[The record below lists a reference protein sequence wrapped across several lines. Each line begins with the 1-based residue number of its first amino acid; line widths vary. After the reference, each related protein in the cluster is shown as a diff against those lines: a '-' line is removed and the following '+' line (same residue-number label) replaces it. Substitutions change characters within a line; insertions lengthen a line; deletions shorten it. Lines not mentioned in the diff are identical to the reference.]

1 MSTIAVSGVASGIAM
16 MAFRVARYWTAAYT
30 LGLAAQVR
38 DARRAEIAS
47 DVWEQH
53 HDIAAEGRTSW
64 WFFGS
69 VVSRIVR
76 GAPADLL
83 WRVNV
88 EGPKMDIKI
97 PFERIVGGL
106 LLAMVALLM
115 ITTSISG
122 YDTGRDGFADEL
134 RRLAGLSDAAN
145 NANAF
150 FRALTGVALIA
161 ASAALYT
168 NLKDRSPLLS
178 AIASFGIAAAGVLA
192 LIAGA
197 LQLVFVELAQEYI
210 TSTGAHQEQ
219 VLVTA
224 RGFAVATSNTVV
236 AAFIAL
242 VLSTYVLGV
251 LAGREGLVPRWL
263 IGIPIMSAAIVAG
276 SLIGQASG
284 ANLAWWIPISGMF
297 LSVIWLLI
305 AGLWLLFTPSAGGA
319 PASTGR
325 AAADV
330 GRTQ

>member
-1 MSTIAVSGVASGIAM
+1 MSSITAGGGMSGIAVV
-16 MAFRVARYWTAAYT
+16 ASRVARGWTAAYT

-47 DVWEQH
+47 DVWEH
-53 HDIAAEGRTSW
+53 HRDIVTEGRPVW
-64 WFFGS
+64 RFFGS
-69 VVSRIVR
+69 VFGRIVR

-106 LLAMVALLM
+106 LLAMVVLLM

-122 YDTGRDGFADEL
+122 YDTGREGFDGEL
-134 RRLAGLSDAAN
+134 RRLADLSNAAHN
-145 NANAF
+145 VNAF

-161 ASAALYT
+161 AAAALYT
-168 NLKDRSPLLS
+168 NLKDRSPMLS
-178 AIASFGIAAAGVLA
+178 AMAAFGIAAAGVLA

-197 LQLVFVELAQEYI
+197 LQLVFVELAQEYVA
-210 TSTGAHQEQ
+210 SSGAHQEQ

-224 RGFAVATSNTVV
+224 RGFAVATENTVG

-242 VLSTYVLGV
+242 VLSIYVLAI

-263 IGIPIMSAAIVAG
+263 IGIPVISAAVIGG
-276 SLIGQASG
+276 SLIAQAVG
-284 ANLAWWIPISGMF
+284 ADLQWWILISGMF
-297 LSVIWLLI
+297 MSVVWLLI
-305 AGLWLLFTPSAGGA
+305 AGLWLLFTSGEGRA
-319 PASTGR
+319 PASTGH
-325 AAADV
+325 AAAM
-330 GRTQ
+330 

>member
-1 MSTIAVSGVASGIAM
+1 MSSIGAGGGMSGIAV
-16 MAFRVARYWTAAYT
+16 VASRAARGWTAVYT

-47 DVWEQH
+47 DVWEH
-53 HDIAAEGRTSW
+53 HRDIVTEGRPVW
-64 WFFGS
+64 RFFGS
-69 VVSRIVR
+69 VFSRIVR

-106 LLAMVALLM
+106 LLAMVVLLM

-122 YDTGRDGFADEL
+122 YDTGREGFDSEL
-134 RRLAGLSDAAN
+134 RRLADLSNAAHN
-145 NANAF
+145 GNAF

-161 ASAALYT
+161 AAAALYT
-168 NLKDRSPLLS
+168 NLKDRSPMLS
-178 AIASFGIAAAGVLA
+178 AMAAFGIAAAGVLA

-197 LQLVFVELAQEYI
+197 LQLVFVELAQEYVA
-210 TSTGAHQEQ
+210 SSGAHQEQ

-224 RGFAVATSNTVV
+224 RGFAVATDNTVG

-242 VLSTYVLGV
+242 VVSIYVLAI

-263 IGIPIMSAAIVAG
+263 IGIPVISAAVIGG
-276 SLIGQASG
+276 SLIAQAAG
-284 ANLAWWIPISGMF
+284 ADLQWWILISGMF
-297 LSVIWLLI
+297 MSVIWLLI
-305 AGLWLLFTPSAGGA
+305 AGLWLLFTPSE
-319 PASTGR
+319 GR
-325 AAADV
+325 AAAST
-330 GRTQ
+330 GHAAAI

>member
-1 MSTIAVSGVASGIAM
+1 MSSIAAGGGMSSVAIVAS
-16 MAFRVARYWTAAYT
+16 RVARYWTAAYT
-30 LGLAAQVR
+30 LGLAPQVR

-53 HDIAAEGRTSW
+53 RDIVTEGRSAW
-64 WFFGS
+64 RFLGS
-69 VVSRIVR
+69 VFSRIMR

-106 LLAMVALLM
+106 LLAMVVLLM

-122 YDTGRDGFADEL
+122 YDTGREGFDSEL
-134 RRLAGLSDAAN
+134 RRLAGLGNAAHN
-145 NANAF
+145 GNAF

-161 ASAALYT
+161 AAALLYT
-168 NLKDRSPLLS
+168 NLKDRSPMLS
-178 AIASFGIAAAGVLA
+178 AMAAFGIAGAGVLA

-197 LQLVFVELAQEYI
+197 LQLVFVELAQEYVA
-210 TSTGAHQEQ
+210 SSGAHQEQ

-224 RGFAVATSNTVV
+224 RGFAVATDNTVG

-242 VLSTYVLGV
+242 VLSIYTMAI

-263 IGIPIMSAAIVAG
+263 IGIPVMSAAIIGG
-276 SLIGQASG
+276 SLIAQAAG
-284 ANLAWWIPISGMF
+284 ANLQWWILISGMF
-297 LSVIWLLI
+297 MSTIWLLI
-305 AGLWLLFTPSAGGA
+305 AGLWLLFTPGEGRA
-319 PASTGR
+319 PASTGH
-325 AAADV
+325 AAAM
-330 GRTQ
+330 